1 MVLDL
6 IVIQTD
12 DGITAEI
19 PSINGCE
26 CWAHEE
32 EEVISKSLELL
43 RFYINLDDSIEIKV
57 DKARGNKT
65 KTIYKL
71 VFNKDLPWENS
82 RPEKDLRR

>member
-6 IVIQTD
+6 VVIKTD
-12 DGITAEI
+12 DGVTAEI
-19 PSINGCE
+19 PSIKGCE

-43 RFYINLDDSIEIKV
+43 RFYNSLSSDIEIKI
-57 DKARGNKT
+57 DKARGNRQ

-71 VFNKDLPWENS
+71 VFDKNPS
-82 RPEKDLRR
+82 

>member
-6 IVIQTD
+6 VVVDTD
-12 DGITAEI
+12 DGYTAEI
-19 PSINGCE
+19 PSLKGCE

-32 EEVISKSLELL
+32 DEAINKAVELL
-43 RFYINLDDSIEIKV
+43 RFYNNLDEEVEIKI

-71 VFNKDLPWENS
+71 VFDKDLP
-82 RPEKDLRR
+82 

>member
-6 IVIQTD
+6 IVIKTD
-12 DGITAEI
+12 DGFTAEV

-26 CWAHEE
+26 SWAHEE
-32 EEVISKSLELL
+32 DEAIQKTVDLL
-43 RFYINLDDSIEIKV
+43 RFYNNLDNSVEIKI

-71 VFNKDLPWENS
+71 VFDKDLP
-82 RPEKDLRR
+82 